1 MPFSAYLT
9 VEGKVQGKI
18 NGSVTQKGRENSI
31 LVHSFDNEI
40 LVPQDPATGQVT
52 GKRQHDPIV
61 ILKEIDKSSPL
72 LWRALVNNEVLTT
85 WVLDFW
91 APAAIAAGPA
101 PIAAGPAPIAAG
113 PAPIAAGP
121 APIAA
126 GPAPLV
132 AGPALVAGTSAIVAG
147 PTVIAAGTE
156 AKIYSVSLT
165 NAIIVSIHEFMDDN
179 ELPANTGLPLQEEI
193 AFTYQKI
200 QWTWTDS
207 GITAS
212 DDWLASS

>member
-113 PAPIAAGP
+113 PAP
-121 APIAA
+121 
-126 GPAPLV
+126 LV

-147 PTVIAAGTE
+147 TTVIAAGTE

-200 QWTWTDS
+200 QWTWTDG